1 MLQFGVPTEMAG
13 IIAKLEQGRDS
24 HGTYSTYFG
33 FDSFMGLPPEDPK
46 TLMPP
51 GGIWREGAY
60 SLVTS
65 TTRTA
70 AYLSG
75 LSKDMKSK
83 ALVPEKFLSRHRQ
96 PDVSSAVKYWEA
108 QLKAAEKRVRLIPG
122 FYNETLTKSWRRRW
136 SQQATW
142 TSTATYMCRP
152 PTRCSGCSST
162 VSRGRARSF
171 PMTTVSEASPTSYS
185 YKRESLMPL

>member
-122 FYNETLTKSWRRRW
+122 FYNETLTTKLAKEMEPASYVDINCDLYV
-136 SQQATW
+136 
-142 TSTATYMCRP
+142 STAHALQWLFKHRIARP
-152 PTRCSGCSST
+152 GTLI
-162 VSRGRARSF
+162 
-171 PMTTVSEASPTSYS
+171 SYDDCQ
-185 YKRESLMPL
+185 